1 MPPDRILRHPG
12 PGRLPM
18 PRSGGTGA
26 GDTREGEEDL
36 AAEGSRRVRS
46 TICASSRGSPP
57 ATPTNSSEEEE
68 EEEESDGGELL
79 LRGGIPRPRRH
90 GPQRPR
96 TLEEEE
102 AGASPF

>member
-1 MPPDRILRHPG
+1 MSPDQILQHPG

-68 EEEESDGGELL
+68 EEEESDGGRAPPE
-79 LRGGIPRPRRH
+79 RWNPSPPSPRAAEA
-90 GPQRPR
+90 R